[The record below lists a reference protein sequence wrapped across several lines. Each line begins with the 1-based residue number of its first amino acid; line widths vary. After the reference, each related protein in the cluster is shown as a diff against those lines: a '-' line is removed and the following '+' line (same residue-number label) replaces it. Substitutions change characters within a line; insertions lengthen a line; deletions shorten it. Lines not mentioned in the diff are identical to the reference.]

1 MTIGGQRKLLQ
12 LREKHLLR
20 FADRMELPREY
31 VINRFTGLVKT
42 LPDAFDQATEENRHT
57 LALLKDKHFLDHF
70 HQRLAMTIDDAKTWI
85 NM

>member
-57 LALLKDKHFLDHF
+57 PCPVESTSTSSIISTSA
-70 HQRLAMTIDDAKTWI
+70 WP
-85 NM
+85 